1 MSQQNSEQIKALQ
14 VILAKTKDEK
24 LKQEI
29 TKKLEILKANKP
41 IKK

>member
-1 MSQQNSEQIKALQ
+1 MTNNDQQVKALQ

-41 IKK
+41 VKK